1 MWSQMTWA
9 EKHFLLMSLFTT
21 NLFVILT
28 IAATTYLWHQWFK
41 KSVVYP
47 DDYIQNMW
55 FTFIAH
61 KHIKNH
67 KNKYVLFDGKS
78 YRLVHDKQETIRELE
93 KRVKDLKQ

>member
-9 EKHFLLMSLFTT
+9 EKHFLLMSFFTT

-41 KSVVYP
+41 KSAVYP

-61 KHIKNH
+61 KHMKRYKNE
-67 KNKYVLFDGKS
+67 YALFDGKS
-78 YRLVHDKQETIRELE
+78 YRLVYDKQETIPELE
-93 KRVKDLKQ
+93 KCVKDLKQ

>member
-1 MWSQMTWA
+1 MWYQMTWA
-9 EKHFLLMSLFTT
+9 EKHFLLMTLFTT

-47 DDYIQNMW
+47 DNYIQNMW

-61 KHIKNH
+61 KHMKGYKNE
-67 KNKYVLFDGKS
+67 YVLFDDKS
-78 YRLVHDKQETIRELE
+78 YRLVHDKQGTIRELE
-93 KRVKDLKQ
+93 KRVKNLKQ